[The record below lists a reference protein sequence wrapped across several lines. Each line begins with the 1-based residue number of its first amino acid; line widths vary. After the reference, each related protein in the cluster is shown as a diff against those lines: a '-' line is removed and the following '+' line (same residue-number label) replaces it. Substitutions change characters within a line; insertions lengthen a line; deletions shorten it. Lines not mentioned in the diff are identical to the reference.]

1 MTTYAEAYEAIAARI
16 CDTSRFGA
24 AMVALENQPFD
35 TDIDE
40 PWVRLSVRHFDA
52 EQETMGAAGNRQ
64 FLRSGSVIVQVF
76 VPYGLG
82 VTRAQ
87 QIAQQVRDLY
97 EGEALPVIGA
107 DTERLRFFAGS
118 TIEIGQSDGFY
129 QVNVEL
135 PFDYNEQK

>member
-16 CDTSRFGA
+16 CDTSRFRA
-24 AMVALENQPFD
+24 ALVALENQAFD

-52 EQETMGAAGNRQ
+52 EQETLGRKGNRQ
-64 FLRSGSVIVQVF
+64 FLRPGSVIVQVF

-82 VTRAQ
+82 VHRAQ
-87 QIAQQVRDLY
+87 EIAQQVRDLY
-97 EGEALPVIGA
+97 EGEALPVIGS

-118 TIEIGQSDGFY
+118 TIEVGQADGYY
-129 QVNVEL
+129 QVNVNI
-135 PFDYNEQK
+135 PFDYNEKK